1 MQGVAADELTRPG
14 VHKILI
20 FIAMIKRPFADG
32 LSSLSAGSREPLLVT
47 GRSVV
52 LPKDGWL
59 LREGQIARS
68 IFYLESGLVRSV
80 RLEDGRDVNLD
91 FSLEGDYVTH
101 LRSLRSA
108 APADYG
114 LQAMEPTTLVELSA
128 AALFELYRL
137 WPEIESFGRQIVE
150 GLLIRQEKQAHLFRL
165 QSPAERYR
173 YIADHSPALLQR
185 VSLTNLASYLGV
197 SRETL
202 SRIRGRGD
210 DASVG
215 RATGPIQDC

>member
-1 MQGVAADELTRPG
+1 
-14 VHKILI
+14 
-20 FIAMIKRPFADG
+20 MIKRPFAEV
-32 LSSLSAGSREPLLVT
+32 LFSLSTDSRELLLAC
-47 GRSVV
+47 GRSVAV
-52 LPKDGWL
+52 PKDGWL

-80 RLEDGRDVNLD
+80 RLEDGREINLD

-114 LQAMEPTTLVELSA
+114 LQAMEPASLVEFNGT
-128 AALFELYRL
+128 ALFDLYRL
-137 WPEIESFGRQIVE
+137 SSEIESFGRRIVE
-150 GLLIRQEKQAHLFRL
+150 GLLIRQETQAHLFRL

-202 SRIRGRGD
+202 SRIRGAGK
-210 DASVG
+210 
-215 RATGPIQDC
+215 

>member
-1 MQGVAADELTRPG
+1 
-14 VHKILI
+14 
-20 FIAMIKRPFADG
+20 MIKRPFADAISF
-32 LSSLSAGSREPLLVT
+32 LSPAARELLLAA
-47 GRSVV
+47 GRSVA

-59 LREGQIARS
+59 LQEGQTARS

-80 RLEDGRDVNLD
+80 RLEDGRDINLD

-108 APADYG
+108 VPADYG
-114 LQAMEPTTLVELSA
+114 LQAMEPSTLVGLGSES
-128 AALFELYRL
+128 LFDLYRRS
-137 WPEIESFGRQIVE
+137 PEIESFGRQIVE
-150 GLLIRQEKQAHLFRL
+150 GLLIRQETQAHLFRL

-202 SRIRGRGD
+202 SRIRG
-210 DASVG
+210 AG
-215 RATGPIQDC
+215 R

>member
-1 MQGVAADELTRPG
+1 MILRSFADTLVSLSFASRDLLLASG
-14 VHKILI
+14 
-20 FIAMIKRPFADG
+20 RPFA
-32 LSSLSAGSREPLLVT
+32 V
-47 GRSVV
+47 
-52 LPKDGWL
+52 PKDAWL

-80 RLEDGRDVNLD
+80 RLEDGRDINLD

-101 LRSLRSA
+101 LRSLRSSG
-108 APADYG
+108 PADYG
-114 LQAMEPTTLVELSA
+114 LQAMEPASLVELASD
-128 AALFELYRL
+128 ALFELYRRS
-137 WPEIESFGRQIVE
+137 PEIESFGRRIVD
-150 GLLIRQEKQAHLFRL
+150 GLLMRQETQAHLFRL

-202 SRIRGRGD
+202 SRIRG
-210 DASVG
+210 VG
-215 RATGPIQDC
+215 R

>member
-1 MQGVAADELTRPG
+1 
-14 VHKILI
+14 
-20 FIAMIKRPFADG
+20 MIERLFAEA
-32 LSSLSAGSREPLLVT
+32 LSSLSAGSRELLLACS
-47 GRSVV
+47 RSVEI
-52 LPKDGWL
+52 PKDGWL

-68 IFYLESGLVRSV
+68 IFYIESGLVRSV
-80 RLEDGRDVNLD
+80 RLDDGRDINLN

-108 APADYG
+108 GPADYG
-114 LQAMEPTTLVELSA
+114 LQAMEPTSLVELGSE
-128 AALFELYRL
+128 ALFELYHRS
-137 WPEIESFGRQIVE
+137 PEIESFGRQIVE
-150 GLLIRQEKQAHLFRL
+150 ELLIRQETQAHLFRL

-202 SRIRGRGD
+202 SRIRSAGR
-210 DASVG
+210 
-215 RATGPIQDC
+215 